1 MFIHHKN
8 HVSKNTNRSAFGLI
22 EVMIS
27 AMILSISLLGIASIQ
42 SKALNI
48 IIEASKKETAY
59 RMIGQLSNFALTAD
73 INQVYN
79 LVANSSPTGPASC
92 YAPLAST
99 SCNQQ
104 VFYQTMIA
112 EWNDILSKILPGG
125 SGCTC
130 AGVNADPAQ
139 PVTFRSAVKWTTLSG
154 TTSVVHLDNQILLSG
169 ISGTTPKI
177 TPSNSNICQTANPM
191 DTDPPNKICTPFHP

>member
-48 IIEASKKETAY
+48 VIEASKKETAY

-79 LVANSSPTGPASC
+79 LVAKSPSTDTTLC
-92 YAPLAST
+92 YASLAT
-99 SCNQQ
+99 TATTPCTTP

-130 AGVNADPAQ
+130 AIIGASSQ
-139 PVTFRSAVKWTTLSG
+139 PTTFRSAIKWTTLSG
-154 TTSVVHLDNQILLSG
+154 TTSVVYLDNQILLSG
-169 ISGTTPKI
+169 ALPTTPQI
-177 TPSNSNICQTANPM
+177 TLSNSYLCPVVTPDTNSPQTICH
-191 DTDPPNKICTPFHP
+191 FS